1 MLMTS
6 ATATVPLR
14 CPACGEQ
21 THKTLEC
28 VVEEHGLLCQC
39 GVRSE
44 LDFEQFAVEIRKL
57 EANIRGYGRNG

>member
-1 MLMTS
+1 MTS

-28 VVEEHGLLCQC
+28 VVKEGGFVCQC

-44 LDFEQFAVEIRKL
+44 LDLEQFAVEIRKF
-57 EANIRGYGRNG
+57 EAKIRDYGRDG